1 MLEEH
6 LTDTPLT
13 IKKELK
19 KTNDKIDA
27 LAKEFNDMNEKMSA
41 QANEAAAAK
50 ASIAAIHKS

>member
-19 KTNDKIDA
+19 KTNDKIDE
-27 LAKEFNDMNEKMSA
+27 LVKEFNDMNEKC
-41 QANEAAAAK
+41 QLK
-50 ASIAAIHKS
+50 RTRLQLQKQV